1 MDCIGGEGRMAE
13 EYSQQ
18 SGGNFVEGEDE
29 YQEEKSIRDWKT
41 SQAQTFVWKY
51 ADKRG

>member
-1 MDCIGGEGRMAE
+1 MDCIGGGEGRMVE
-13 EYSQQ
+13 ENSNQ
-18 SGGNFVEGEDE
+18 SGNFAEGDE

-41 SQAQTFVWKY
+41 SQGQTFVWKY